1 MKLLYG
7 IKHKGKIAF
16 LFMMLI
22 VVELFNNSSQ
32 SNNFTELENAFKEV
46 YADRLIVQDY
56 IYSMSEKIHE
66 QKYGLMSED
75 VNNPEL
81 ILRDNKEIEQLI
93 NQYELTKLT
102 DKEKKVLLNYK
113 KNVREFE
120 MLAASHVKK
129 SNPEK
134 SDKQAC
140 LLKADEVLADLEE
153 LNNIQLSRSNKINSE
168 SVKIVSFAGTISQL
182 NWALIIVIGLLIQAI
197 VFTSGSVYPKFKQNE
212 FMN

>member
-16 LFMMLI
+16 LLMILI
-22 VVELFNNSSQ
+22 VAELFNNSSQ
-32 SNNFTELENAFKEV
+32 SNNISQLKSAFKEV

-56 IYSMSEKIHE
+56 IYSMSEMIHE
-66 QKYGLMSED
+66 QKYSLMSKD

-93 NQYELTKLT
+93 NRYELTKLT
-102 DKEKKVLLNYK
+102 DKEEKVLLNYK

-120 MLAASHVKK
+120 MMAASHIKK
-129 SNPEK
+129 SNPKE

-140 LLKADEVLADLEE
+140 LLKADEALADLEE
-153 LNNIQLSRSNKINSE
+153 LNNIQLVRGNKINND

-182 NWALIIVIGLLIQAI
+182 NWALIIVIGLLIQII
-197 VFTSGSVYPKFKQNE
+197 VFTSGSVFPKTNQNE